1 LITPKDQQALW
12 GRITLFTGRHKPI
25 RGGLTAAVL
34 AADTREKS
42 DPAPLKFDAGFQG
55 NKVSRYLIDRYY

>member
-1 LITPKDQQALW
+1 MNLITPKDQQVLW

-25 RGGLTAAVL
+25 HGGLTAAVL

-42 DPAPLKFDAGFQG
+42 NPAPLKITMLSFRG
-55 NKVSRYLIDRYY
+55 NQENE